1 MVLLFHVLYK
11 SGVLMEVNECLP
23 KDVTFLF
30 INVCKRYIGMVKV
43 GLLTLRGGQRRD

>member
-1 MVLLFHVLYK
+1 MVLLLHVLYK

-30 INVCKRYIGMVKV
+30 INVCKGDTGTAKV